1 MADGRD
7 RTQNLGKEDR
17 SQIVEWHTQGF
28 TPKEMSL
35 KFAKEYEN
43 KTITEE
49 TIEQYLSRPEVKEEI
64 QTRKSIKEKE
74 AEYTQEE
81 LIRDLK
87 KLKEEMWTYF
97 NNMKDEGHGMTAND
111 AAKNMLQATKQLGD
125 YLDAF
130 DSQSMDA
137 NVVKINE
144 LNINNIT
151 HIIEQAG
158 QEEKEDIVERLEND
172 PDIENF
178 MIQRKENAE
187 DTQKTDEKEI
197 EHA

>member
-1 MADGRD
+1 MTGED
-7 RTQNLGKEDR
+7 RTRNLMKEDR
-17 SQIVEWHTQGF
+17 EQIVEWHTQGF

-35 KFAKEYEN
+35 KFAKEFQN

-49 TIEQYLSRPEVKEEI
+49 TISEYLDRPEVKEEI
-64 QTRKSIKEKE
+64 ETRKSIQEKE

-87 KLKEEMWTYF
+87 KLKEEMWAYF
-97 NNMKDEGHGMTAND
+97 NDMKDEGHGITAND

-130 DSQSMDA
+130 ESQSMDA

-144 LNINNIT
+144 LNINNVT
-151 HIIEQAG
+151 HIIQQAG
-158 QEEKEDIVERLEND
+158 QEEKEDIVERLKDD
-172 PDIENF
+172 PEIENF
-178 MIQRKENAE
+178 IIERRKPEAQDGETIEN
-187 DTQKTDEKEI
+187 
-197 EHA
+197 